1 MLRIWICYSTFQYG
15 SIITTIPL
23 RKQNSE
29 DDLSVDVCKSNC
41 LLVTLE
47 GVVRAACG
55 VYHGAARRQRMFYSA
70 VKSRSDFTS

>member
-1 MLRIWICYSTFQYG
+1 MKNIQ
-15 SIITTIPL
+15 
-23 RKQNSE
+23 
-29 DDLSVDVCKSNC
+29 DDLSVNVYKSNC